1 MSKGLQLSLGQFSDK
16 GQKPTNQDFYGARV
30 PSEPRLSLKG
40 AALALSDGIST
51 SSVSQ
56 IASAAAVKTFLDDYF
71 CTSETWSVKTAA
83 EKVLAAANSWLYSQ
97 TRNSEYRQDFNR
109 GYVCTFSAL
118 VVKARTAHLFH
129 VGDSRIYRVRNRTL
143 EQLTKDHRLW
153 VSEDES
159 YLSRALGIT
168 ECLELDYDA
177 LPLQQGDIYLLA
189 TDGVYE
195 HVDHASLLNQLE
207 AHADNLD
214 QAAQSIVET
223 ALAQGSPDN
232 LTLQILRIDRLPSYE
247 HQALQH
253 QVEQLPLPPE
263 LQPDSRFEGYL
274 ILRELHATS
283 RSHVY
288 LAKDLKT
295 GQQVVIKTPSI
306 DLSEDPAYLERFM
319 MEEWIAR
326 RINSPHVLK
335 SVPSARPRQS
345 LYTVTEYIQGRTLSQ
360 WMTDNPKP
368 ELETVRTIVEQL
380 AKGLQAFHRREMVHQ
395 DLKPD
400 NIIID
405 SAGVVRIIDFGA
417 TRVAGVVESSYAQE
431 QPHLLGTALYS
442 APEYFLGE
450 YGDWRADLYA
460 LGVITYQLL
469 SGCFPYGNQVA
480 RTRTASA
487 QKRLVYDSVLD
498 EEREIPAWIDDT
510 LRKALQPDPSKRYD
524 SLSEFIH
531 DLRSPSQNFM
541 NRTKPPLM
549 ERHPVRFWQCTSL
562 GLALI
567 IVYLLTQGT

>member
-1 MSKGLQLSLGQFSDK
+1 MSKGLQLSLGQYSDK
-16 GQKPTNQDFYGARV
+16 GQKPINQDFHGALI

-40 AALALSDGIST
+40 AAMGLSDGIST

-56 IASAAAVKTFLDDYF
+56 VASAASVKTFLDDYF

-83 EKVLAAANSWLYSQ
+83 EKVLAATNSWLYSQ

-118 VVKARTAHLFH
+118 VVKARTAHLIH

-159 YLSRALGIT
+159 YLSRALGID
-168 ECLELDYDA
+168 EHLELDYDA

-195 HVDHASLLNQLE
+195 HVDHSSLLDQLE
-207 AHADNLD
+207 DHANNLD
-214 QAAQSIVET
+214 DAAKSIVET

-232 LTLQILRIDRLPSYE
+232 LTLQILRVDRLPSPE

-263 LQPDSRFEGYL
+263 LQPDAHFEGYL
-274 ILRELHATS
+274 ILRELHATN

-288 LAKDLKT
+288 LAKDLES

-306 DLSEDPAYLERFM
+306 DLGEDPAYLERFM

-326 RINSPHVLK
+326 RINSPHILK
-335 SVPSARPRQS
+335 SAPCTRPRQS
-345 LYTVTEYIQGRTLSQ
+345 LYTVSEYIQGRTLSQ
-360 WMTDNPKP
+360 WMTDNPQP
-368 ELETVRTIVEQL
+368 DLETVRDIVEQL

-405 SAGVVRIIDFGA
+405 NTGMVRIIDFGA
-417 TRVAGVVESSYAQE
+417 TRVAGVVESCYAQE

-450 YGDWRADLYA
+450 YGDWRADLYS

-469 SGCFPYGNQVA
+469 SGRFPYGNQVA
-480 RTRTASA
+480 RTRTFAA

-498 EEREIPAWIDDT
+498 QEREIPVWIDDT
-510 LRKALQPDPSKRYD
+510 LKKALQPDPTRRYE
-524 SLSEFIH
+524 SLYEFIY
-531 DLRSPSQNFM
+531 DLRNPSQRFM

-562 GLALI
+562 GLALV
-567 IVYLLTQGT
+567 IVYLLTHGP